1 MFRLQFFV
9 GVEVRENVV
18 SLCQILS
25 MHEGVEESQIMRN
38 SPIFPTPLEFPVWL
52 LAWIGFWPGAELQ
65 CLSEWDGMI
74 GKLWS
79 SPFFISI
86 QASI

>member
-1 MFRLQFFV
+1 
-9 GVEVRENVV
+9 
-18 SLCQILS
+18 
-25 MHEGVEESQIMRN
+25 MRN

>member
-1 MFRLQFFV
+1 MKKKGVSIIRLLFLVV

-38 SPIFPTPLEFPVWL
+38 SPIFPTPLEFPVWTLVASL
-52 LAWIGFWPGAELQ
+52 LELDFGLEQ
-65 CLSEWDGMI
+65 NCSV
-74 GKLWS
+74 
-79 SPFFISI
+79 
-86 QASI
+86 

>member
-1 MFRLQFFV
+1 MRLLFLVV
-9 GVEVRENVV
+9 GVEVRDNVV

-52 LAWIGFWPGAELQ
+52 LACLLDILELDFGLEQ
-65 CLSEWDGMI
+65 NCSV
-74 GKLWS
+74 
-79 SPFFISI
+79 
-86 QASI
+86 